1 MLFFTPDE
9 PDIDVARIT
18 YFYIVIDNKWAIDLK
33 NIRSPKLNFFLVAL
47 ALGNWA

>member
-1 MLFFTPDE
+1 MLFLTPDE

-18 YFYIVIDNKWAIDLK
+18 YFYIVIDNKWAIDLN